1 MTSFHSSA
9 FCCLTSLLIWSCDYA
24 EKKPEIAAANLQGRW
39 ELTRGFRNQRE
50 TQTLTG
56 TYFLFSADG
65 KLTTNLPIG
74 IEAPLPYE
82 ISQSTIRHQTSPT
95 TTYEVLQHTDSTLV
109 LSLSLRG
116 LPFELHL
123 RRTTADTV
131 PELLR

>member
-1 MTSFHSSA
+1 MTSFSPSA
-9 FCCLTSLLIWSCDYA
+9 LCCLTALLIWGCDYA
-24 EKKPEIAAANLQGRW
+24 EKKPEIAAADLQGRW

-50 TQTLTG
+50 TQTLIG

-82 ISQSTIRHQTSPT
+82 IAQNTIRHQTSPI

-123 RRTTADTV
+123 RRATADTV
-131 PELLR
+131 PELLQ